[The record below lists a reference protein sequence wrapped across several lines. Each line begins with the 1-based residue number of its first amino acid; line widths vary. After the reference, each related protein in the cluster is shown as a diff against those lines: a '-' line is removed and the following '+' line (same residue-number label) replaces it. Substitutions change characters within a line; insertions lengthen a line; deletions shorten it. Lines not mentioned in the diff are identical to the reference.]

1 MAIWAWM
8 QPVDKMWKVV
18 SDSRKGTILV
28 YDEKSDLVLEKK
40 GLSPEAVLLIEKH
53 FLDVVA
59 TKMTENKTKAGN
71 LEVATVTKPK
81 FEYNYMYA

>member
-18 SDSRKGTILV
+18 SDTKKGTILV

-53 FLDVVA
+53 FLNIVA
-59 TKMTENKTKAGN
+59 TKMTENKTGN
-71 LEVATVTKPK
+71 FEVAAVTKPK
-81 FEYNYMYA
+81 FEFNYMYV

>member
-1 MAIWAWM
+1 M
-8 QPVDKMWKVV
+8 QPVDKMWKVI

-59 TKMTENKTKAGN
+59 TKMAESKTDN
-71 LEVATVTKPK
+71 LQVATVTKSRY
-81 FEYNYMYA
+81 EYNYMYA

>member
-18 SDSRKGTILV
+18 SDTKKGTILV

-40 GLSPEAVLLIEKH
+40 GLSPEAVMLIEKH

-59 TKMTENKTKAGN
+59 TKMTENKTAN
-71 LEVATVTKPK
+71 FEVAAVTKPK
-81 FEYNYMYA
+81 FEFNYMYA